1 MEGWKEFFYVSRFH
15 FFSFIYKNMNLDEQP
30 VFSDIFLFD
39 MDIKLIQIDSE
50 EITEMS
56 EESLK

>member
-1 MEGWKEFFYVSRFH
+1 
-15 FFSFIYKNMNLDEQP
+15 MNLDEEL
-30 VFSDIFLFD
+30 VSSDIFLLD
-39 MDIKLIQIDSE
+39 MDIKLIQIDNE

>member
-1 MEGWKEFFYVSRFH
+1 
-15 FFSFIYKNMNLDEQP
+15 MNLGEES
-30 VFSDIFLFD
+30 VSSDIFLD
-39 MDIKLIQIDSE
+39 MDIKLIQIDNE

>member
-1 MEGWKEFFYVSRFH
+1 
-15 FFSFIYKNMNLDEQP
+15 MNLDEEP
-30 VFSDIFLFD
+30 VSSDIFLD
-39 MDIKLIQIDSE
+39 MDIKLIQIDNE

>member
-1 MEGWKEFFYVSRFH
+1 
-15 FFSFIYKNMNLDEQP
+15 MNLDEES
-30 VFSDIFLFD
+30 VSSDIFLD
-39 MDIKLIQIDSE
+39 MDIKLVQIDNE

>member
-1 MEGWKEFFYVSRFH
+1 
-15 FFSFIYKNMNLDEQP
+15 MNLDEQL
-30 VFSDIFLFD
+30 VSSNIFLLD
-39 MDIKLIQIDSE
+39 MDIKLIQIDNE

>member
-1 MEGWKEFFYVSRFH
+1 
-15 FFSFIYKNMNLDEQP
+15 MNLDEQP

>member
-1 MEGWKEFFYVSRFH
+1 
-15 FFSFIYKNMNLDEQP
+15 MNLDEES
-30 VFSDIFLFD
+30 VSSDIFLD
-39 MDIKLIQIDSE
+39 MDIKLIQIDNE